1 MDTDEE
7 LFKGWPVCAGWLT
20 EVGTYGMDLM
30 NGTSSYISEK
40 TDKFRMGPICNQ
52 HTGEPGNH
60 YVSEQFWIALVE
72 MFGFVTEDEG
82 EVSYDPK
89 SVKPDMISWDRMLN
103 NETENSLNQTR
114 IIMAYISGHNHF
126 TWNYPMP
133 NEKSLSITVEEI
145 KKLTKVLL
153 PLTGLPRND
162 EDVRIE
168 AANHLGYSGDERAI
182 EPLIEALK
190 NNSFYKSVRSE
201 AADALGILS
210 NELGDKRAVVPL
222 IEALKDDDRRYTRCG
237 SVRSSAASS
246 LGKIGDERAV
256 EPLIEALKDDDEYV
270 AIFAADSLGKIGDER
285 AVEPL
290 IKALTDDKKLRSSAA
305 RALGEIGDERAVEP
319 LIEALKDDDEI
330 VRRWAALSLGELAD
344 ERAIEP
350 LIKVLKDDDQDVRKW
365 TILALGKTNDI
376 RAVEHLIEA
385 LKDDDED
392 LRKIAAKALGELGD
406 ERAIEPLIEAL
417 MKIKYKNLEN

>member
-114 IIMAYISGHNHF
+114 IIMAYISGHNHL

-133 NEKSLSITVEEI
+133 NEKSLSIIVEEI
-145 KKLTKVLL
+145 KKLTKALKD
-153 PLTGLPRND
+153 ND

-190 NNSFYKSVRSE
+190 DDDRSVRSS
-201 AADALGILS
+201 AASALEYI
-210 NELGDKRAVVPL
+210 GDERAVEPL
-222 IEALKDDDRRYTRCG
+222 IEALKDNYEY
-237 SVRSSAASS
+237 VASSAANS
-246 LGKIGDERAV
+246 LGQIGDERAVEPLIKALKDDKKLRWSAARALGYIGDERAV
-256 EPLIEALKDDDEYV
+256 EPLIEALKDDDP
-270 AIFAADSLGKIGDER
+270 S
-285 AVEPL
+285 
-290 IKALTDDKKLRSSAA
+290 
-305 RALGEIGDERAVEP
+305 
-319 LIEALKDDDEI
+319 
-330 VRRWAALSLGELAD
+330 VRRWAAWSLGEIAD
-344 ERAIEP
+344 NRCIEP

-365 TILALGKTNDI
+365 TIRALGKTNDI

-392 LRKIAAKALGELGD
+392 LRKIAAKALGEIGD
-406 ERAIEPLIEAL
+406 ERAIEPLIDAL
-417 MKIKYKNLEN
+417 MKIKGKNQ

>member
-1 MDTDEE
+1 MDVDEE

-30 NGTSSYISEK
+30 IGTSNMISEK
-40 TDKFRMGPICNQ
+40 TGKFRMGPICNQ

-60 YVSEQFWIALVE
+60 YVSEPFWIALVK

-114 IIMAYISGHNHF
+114 LIMAYISGHNHF

-133 NEKSLSITVEEI
+133 NEMSLSNIMKEV
-145 KKLTKVLL
+145 KKLTEALKDD
-153 PLTGLPRND
+153 D
-162 EDVRIE
+162 EEVRME
-168 AANHLGYSGDERAI
+168 AASELGYFGDERAV

-190 NNSFYKSVRSE
+190 NNLFYKSVRSE

-210 NELGDKRAVVPL
+210 NELGDKRAVEPL
-222 IEALKDDDRRYTRCG
+222 IEALKDDDR
-237 SVRSSAASS
+237 SVRSSAASSLGYIGDERAVEPLIEALKDDKKLRWWAASS

-256 EPLIEALKDDDEYV
+256 EPLIEALKDDDP
-270 AIFAADSLGKIGDER
+270 S
-285 AVEPL
+285 
-290 IKALTDDKKLRSSAA
+290 
-305 RALGEIGDERAVEP
+305 
-319 LIEALKDDDEI
+319 
-330 VRRWAALSLGELAD
+330 VRRWAAWSLGEIAND
-344 ERAIEP
+344 RCIEP
-350 LIKVLKDDDQDVRKW
+350 LIKVLKDDDPDVRKW
-365 TILALGKTNDI
+365 TTRALGKTNDI

-392 LRKIAAKALGELGD
+392 LRKIAAKALGEIGD
-406 ERAIEPLIEAL
+406 ERAIEPLIDAL
-417 MKIKYKNLEN
+417 MKIKGENLH

>member
-1 MDTDEE
+1 MDIDEE

-20 EVGTYGMDLM
+20 EVCTYGMDLM
-30 NGTSSYISEK
+30 IGTSSYISEK
-40 TDKFRMGPICNQ
+40 TDKFRMEPICNQ

-133 NEKSLSITVEEI
+133 NEKSLSIIVEEI
-145 KKLTKVLL
+145 KKLTKALKD
-153 PLTGLPRND
+153 ND

-168 AANHLGYSGDERAI
+168 AANHLGYCGDERAI

-190 NNSFYKSVRSE
+190 NNSFYKFVRSE
-201 AADALGILS
+201 AARALGILS

-222 IEALKDDDRRYTRCG
+222 IEALKDDDR
-237 SVRSSAASS
+237 SVRSSAASALEYIGDERAVEPLIEALKDNDEDVRIEAASS

-256 EPLIEALKDDDEYV
+256 EPLIKALKDDGEYV
-270 AIFAADSLGKIGDER
+270 A
-285 AVEPL
+285 
-290 IKALTDDKKLRSSAA
+290 SSAA

-319 LIEALKDDDEI
+319 LIEALKDDDPS
-330 VRRWAALSLGELAD
+330 VRRWAAWSLGEIAD
-344 ERAIEP
+344 NRCIEP

-365 TILALGKTNDI
+365 TIRALGKINDI

-392 LRKIAAKALGELGD
+392 LRKIAAKALGEIGD
-406 ERAIEPLIEAL
+406 ERAIEPLIDAL
-417 MKIKYKNLEN
+417 MKIKGKNQ

>member
-20 EVGTYGMDLM
+20 EVCTYGMDLM
-30 NGTSSYISEK
+30 TGTSSISEK
-40 TDKFRMGPICNQ
+40 TAKFRMEPICNQ
-52 HTGEPGNH
+52 HTGEPGNN
-60 YVSEQFWIALVE
+60 YVSEQFWIALVK
-72 MFGFVTEDEG
+72 MFGFVTEDGG

-103 NETENSLNQTR
+103 NETENSLNRTR

-126 TWNYPMP
+126 TWTRIPI
-133 NEKSLSITVEEI
+133 EKSLPNIVEEI

-168 AANHLGYSGDERAI
+168 AANHLGNSGDERAI

-190 NNSFYKSVRSE
+190 NNAFYKFVRPE
-201 AADALGILS
+201 AARALGILS

-222 IEALKDDDRRYTRCG
+222 IKALKDDDRRHTRCR

-246 LGKIGDERAV
+246 LGEIGDERAV
-256 EPLIEALKDDDEYV
+256 VPLIEALKDDDEGV
-270 AIFAADSLGKIGDER
+270 RSSAASALGEIGDER

-290 IKALTDDKKLRSSAA
+290 IKALKDNGEYVASSAA

-319 LIEALKDDDEI
+319 LIEALKDDDES
-330 VRRWAALSLGELAD
+330 VRRWAAWSLGEIAND
-344 ERAIEP
+344 RCIEP
-350 LIKVLKDDDQDVRKW
+350 LIKVLKDDDPDVRKW
-365 TILALGKTNDI
+365 TTRALGKTNDI

-392 LRKIAAKALGELGD
+392 LRKIAAKALGEIGD
-406 ERAIEPLIEAL
+406 ERAIEPLIDAL
-417 MKIKYKNLEN
+417 MKIKGKKSEN